1 MILGGLKFK
10 SGLLQLCVM
19 SRLPSGGVGLNL
31 THILMGLARGCL
43 GSCVRLTYCNIGCLG
58 RARND
63 SLRVRLSR
71 GHLSGGTRSS
81 LSRGDGLAV
90 HRFNDARIDAM
101 DMILQVLVIQLL
113 RPIRRWHSS

>member
-71 GHLSGGTRSS
+71 SYLNGSVRSS
-81 LSRGDGLAV
+81 LRRSDGFTV
-90 HRFNDARIDAM
+90 HFCNNVRIDAV
-101 DMILQVLVIQLL
+101 DMMFTYRTHGKLYL
-113 RPIRRWHSS
+113 